1 MICQFCGEE
10 MVAGQL
16 HYCPDKPMMLKV
28 SWETLTKIWRW
39 LNGKEKS
46 SRKETKKADGTGRD
60 WREENEEERK
70 VNLL

>member
-28 SWETLTKIWRW
+28 SWETLTKLWRW
-39 LNGKEKS
+39 LNGEEKS
-46 SRKETKKADGTGRD
+46 SRKETKETNGADSQRQEK
-60 WREENEEERK
+60 EEIRSDE
-70 VNLL
+70 L

>member
-16 HYCPDKPMMLKV
+16 HYCPNRPMMLKV

-39 LNGKEKS
+39 LNGEEKS
-46 SRKETKKADGTGRD
+46 GRKETKEADGTDSQRQEK
-60 WREENEEERK
+60 EEIRK
-70 VNLL
+70 E